1 MGAELFEMS
10 WVQGIVQFF
19 NYLAWTLYVIGLI
32 VACFECGINYAG
44 GKGDIRAVALN
55 AIKGFMAASLF
66 SVVPVRLY
74 QLAISL
80 QAEFTSGMTG
90 YGTSIGE
97 VAANII
103 QEYEEI
109 ETVADL
115 IVKPISGFEAVTSP
129 IMVIV
134 CIIMMA
140 YAVIKVFFANLKRGG
155 ILLIQIAVGSLYL
168 FSVPRGDYA
177 ELLLPAADY
186 ELKDARCAGAA
197 DARPER
203 SLLGLCCKNQGKSHF
218 SLVFFGKIWHNTR
231 EAINPQI
238 LNGWSAICTW
248 TVR

>member
-1 MGAELFEMS
+1 MS

-97 VAANII
+97 VAANIV

-109 ETVADL
+109 ETRRPCFETHL
-115 IVKPISGFEAVTSP
+115 RLWGRNKPHHGNRLHHHDGVCRNKGVLRKPQTRWHIAHPDRSRQPVYVQYPARRYRRICPVDEAGHRCVPHSIPTGDDTHCRTTR
-129 IMVIV
+129 VQGARTARHW
-134 CIIMMA
+134 A
-140 YAVIKVFFANLKRGG
+140 YA
-155 ILLIQIAVGSLYL
+155 
-168 FSVPRGDYA
+168 
-177 ELLLPAADY
+177 
-186 ELKDARCAGAA
+186 
-197 DARPER
+197 
-203 SLLGLCCKNQGKSHF
+203 
-218 SLVFFGKIWHNTR
+218 LV
-231 EAINPQI
+231 E
-238 LNGWSAICTW
+238 
-248 TVR
+248 